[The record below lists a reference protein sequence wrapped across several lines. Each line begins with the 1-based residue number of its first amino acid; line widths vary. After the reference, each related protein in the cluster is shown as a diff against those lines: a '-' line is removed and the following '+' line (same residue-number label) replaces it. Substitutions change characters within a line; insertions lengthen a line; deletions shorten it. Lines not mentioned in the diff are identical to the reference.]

1 MDTPC
6 RNPTGCMTCPQQ
18 CIFFLGVW
26 PIKLSGLVLCTDAIK
41 VRALE
46 TNSKM
51 RCCTAV
57 SKEHTEN
64 TSTKGNQRT
73 QNNQKPTEEREMQVP
88 LADLRIGSTQ
98 RHKTHQERGRSPT
111 QTNQHSVPYAYTA
124 EVLGPCKWMLPT
136 SSKTPFSVVSFV
148 RVICLGVMCFLP
160 TSVRRVLQKRSAPL
174 IFFLSL
180 KTYIEGKISKNLLC
194 PLPHTFQLSS
204 SLLFPTW

>member
-148 RVICLGVMCFLP
+148 RVICLGVICVFYQLLYAGSSR
-160 TSVRRVLQKRSAPL
+160 SVLHP
-174 IFFLSL
+174 
-180 KTYIEGKISKNLLC
+180 
-194 PLPHTFQLSS
+194 
-204 SLLFPTW
+204 